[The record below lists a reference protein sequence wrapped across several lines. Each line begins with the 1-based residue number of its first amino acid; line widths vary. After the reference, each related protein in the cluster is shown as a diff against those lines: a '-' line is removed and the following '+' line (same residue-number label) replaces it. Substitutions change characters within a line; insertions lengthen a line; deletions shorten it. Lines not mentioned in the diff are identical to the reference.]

1 VVGLRVAV
9 DLDRDD
15 APGIRVQQARRAVQ
29 PILVVLVLLL
39 EMLGAEEQSF
49 AP

>member
-1 VVGLRVAV
+1 M
-9 DLDRDD
+9 
-15 APGIRVQQARRAVQ
+15 QQARRPVQ
-29 PILVVLVLLL
+29 AILVVLVLLL